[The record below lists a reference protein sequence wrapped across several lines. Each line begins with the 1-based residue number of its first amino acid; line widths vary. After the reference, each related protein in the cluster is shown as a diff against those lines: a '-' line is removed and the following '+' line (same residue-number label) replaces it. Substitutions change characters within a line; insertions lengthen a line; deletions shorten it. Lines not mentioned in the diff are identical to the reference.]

1 MFERD
6 FPGKNTTGFGTV
18 YDDVSTKMPLEV
30 CETINGY
37 WGFKYKANK
46 HKSAK
51 SIIKDLIISAGYGS
65 NFLLNVGPMPNGQIQ
80 SKHVVTLKEVGDWLR
95 QNGDAIY
102 GTDAGPFPPSDS
114 MVSTMKKNKIFIHF
128 IGSDSKTFEIPNKNL
143 KIESVILLKS
153 KKSIDF
159 STNSNRI
166 EFSIPN
172 GEIDDIATII
182 QINLF

>member
-1 MFERD
+1 
-6 FPGKNTTGFGTV
+6 
-18 YDDVSTKMPLEV
+18 
-30 CETINGY
+30 
-37 WGFKYKANK
+37 
-46 HKSAK
+46 
-51 SIIKDLIISAGYGS
+51 
-65 NFLLNVGPMPNGQIQ
+65 MPNGQIQ
-80 SKHVVTLKEVGDWLR
+80 SKHVATLKEVGDWLR

-102 GTDAGPFPPSDS
+102 GTEAGLFPPSDS
-114 MVSTMKKNKIFIHF
+114 MVSTMKENKIFVHF
-128 IGSDSKTFEIPNKNL
+128 IGSNSDVFEIPNKNL

-153 KKSIDF
+153 KKSIDY